1 MFRKIRIEEIDNGYI
16 VICLHNE
23 SIEKVYFDTL
33 WKVLVWKVL
42 GHINYVFDGNVEI
55 DDREEE

>member
-1 MFRKIRIEEIDNGYI
+1 MFRKIRNEEIDNGYI

-23 SIEKVYFDTL
+23 SIEKVYFDKL
-33 WKVLVWKVL
+33 WKVL